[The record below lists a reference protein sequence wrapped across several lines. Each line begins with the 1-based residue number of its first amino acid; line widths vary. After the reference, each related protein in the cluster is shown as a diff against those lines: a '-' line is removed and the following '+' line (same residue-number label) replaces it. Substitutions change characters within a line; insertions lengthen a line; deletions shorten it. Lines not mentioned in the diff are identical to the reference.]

1 MKIAS
6 SKYAP
11 NTRIL
16 CFDILSDFVQSSH
29 AFCEQHAESFLSLC
43 SKLSKSLTVRSLSGH
58 SWLGQRNQQHHCI
71 CIECLVTEAT
81 IRNIFSIREHSVL
94 ALNHA

>member
-16 CFDILSDFVQSSH
+16 CFDILSDFVQSRN
-29 AFCEQHAESFLSLC
+29 AFCEQNAESFLSLC
-43 SKLSKSLTVRSLSGH
+43 SKLSKSLTVRSRSVH
-58 SWLGQRNQQHHCI
+58 SWLGQRNQQHRCI
-71 CIECLVTEAT
+71 HIECLVTEAAVRVIFP
-81 IRNIFSIREHSVL
+81 IRGHSVL